1 MKKVSLIAA
10 VSLFAV
16 LAGCGFQLRGDVEL
30 PAAMAKT
37 YIDYRA
43 SDADLRRSLAR
54 ALSLSGA
61 TVVTSPEVASAVLRL
76 HSAAVRRRVLA
87 KDAAGRPREYEIEVT
102 LRYDV
107 IDPEGR
113 QITPLQDVQRRS
125 NLLLDPSD
133 PLTNAG
139 DVDYVVQ
146 SLREDAIW
154 EMLRRIAASARST
167 AEIE

>member
-1 MKKVSLIAA
+1 MNRVSVIAVA
-10 VSLFAV
+10 SLLAV

-30 PAAMAKT
+30 PAAMATT

-43 SDADLRRSLAR
+43 SDAELRRSLAR
-54 ALSLSGA
+54 ALALSGA
-61 TVVTSPEVASAVLRL
+61 SVVTRPENAGAVLRL

-107 IDPEGR
+107 LDPDGR
-113 QITPLQDVQRRS
+113 QITPLQDVERRS

-133 PLTNAG
+133 PLKNAG
-139 DVDYVVQ
+139 DVAYVVQ

-154 EMLRRIAASARST
+154 EMLRRIAVSARST
-167 AEIE
+167 AETE